1 MEYKEYSYNEPTK
14 DLPLKILEAPPPY
27 GKRIVTINIETEG
40 SDKVSVI
47 FAGRIYEFRDRFQ
60 AKEIPGG
67 FPGSGE
73 GEEKGKYCRV
83 MKSVDVS
90 EEAEVEKVWVVV
102 IGLLLRLK
110 RLELQQLS
118 SYGCQVMDVLG
129 DAVMKHVACRV
140 TVDGTLPEASPVE
153 APLIQLGNMIH
164 TLEHA
169 DTREG

>member
-14 DLPLKILEAPPPY
+14 DLPLKIFEAPPPY

-40 SDKVSVI
+40 SDKASVI
-47 FAGRIYEFRDRFQ
+47 FAGRIYEYRDRFQ

-73 GEEKGKYCRV
+73 GEEKGKYCRLL
-83 MKSVDVS
+83 KSVDVS

-110 RLELQQLS
+110 RLEMLQKQTIFILP
-118 SYGCQVMDVLG
+118 GHGRPGRFRDEARRVQG
-129 DAVMKHVACRV
+129 DSGRQPS
-140 TVDGTLPEASPVE
+140 GGFASGGGPD
-153 APLIQLGNMIH
+153 PN
-164 TLEHA
+164 
-169 DTREG
+169 R

>member
-1 MEYKEYSYNEPTK
+1 MRPA
-14 DLPLKILEAPPPY
+14 KITDTL
-27 GKRIVTINIETEG
+27 TEG

-47 FAGRIYEFRDRFQ
+47 FAGRIYEYRDRFQ

-110 RLELQQLS
+110 QLELQQKYSVFILQMT
-118 SYGCQVMDVLG
+118 GPG
-129 DAVMKHVACRV
+129 RP
-140 TVDGTLPEASPVE
+140 G
-153 APLIQLGNMIH
+153 
-164 TLEHA
+164 
-169 DTREG
+169 

>member
-1 MEYKEYSYNEPTK
+1 MHSRLPSCIRVYILVNTDNHVNFGVQRQYEFVFEFLGVAFCLQDDLEYKEFSYNEPTK
-14 DLPLKILEAPPPY
+14 DLPLKIFEAPPPY

-40 SDKVSVI
+40 SDKASVI

-83 MKSVDVS
+83 LKSVDVS

-110 RLELQQLS
+110 RLELQQ
-118 SYGCQVMDVLG
+118 
-129 DAVMKHVACRV
+129 K
-140 TVDGTLPEASPVE
+140 
-153 APLIQLGNMIH
+153 
-164 TLEHA
+164 
-169 DTREG
+169 

>member
-1 MEYKEYSYNEPTK
+1 MFEFLGVAFCQQDDLEYKEYSYNEPTK
-14 DLPLKILEAPPPY
+14 DLPLKVFEAPPPY

-47 FAGRIYEFRDRFQ
+47 FAGRIYEYRDRFQ

-67 FPGSGE
+67 FPGGGE

-110 RLELQQLS
+110 RLEFHNETVEFS
-118 SYGCQVMDVLG
+118 SY
-129 DAVMKHVACRV
+129 R
-140 TVDGTLPEASPVE
+140 
-153 APLIQLGNMIH
+153 
-164 TLEHA
+164 
-169 DTREG
+169 